1 MRIINVANRL
11 PVTVAKTIRKS
22 SGGLVAAL
30 DGVRDRM
37 DMLLV
42 GWPGCPCPK
51 GDRGTALRDSLEKDY
66 GCIPVFLSQRDI
78 KTYYHGFSNR
88 SLWPLLHY
96 MTLYVRHDEVWWESY
111 RRVNEL
117 FAETILEAASPG
129 DLIWVHDY
137 HLMLLPALL
146 RARAP
151 EMRVGFFLHTPFP
164 SYEVFRCHPHR
175 AELLRGVLGS
185 DLVGFHTYG
194 YMRHFRSSAMRI
206 LGYDAEINQIRQ
218 EDRHTQLG
226 VFPIGIN
233 APAFSAEMESRA
245 YARRH
250 TTLAAAH
257 HNRRLILSVERL
269 DYTKGIARRLMAIDR
284 FLDKYPDMRDEVS
297 FLFVAVPSRE
307 EVPEYQELRESVE
320 SMVGRINGKH
330 ATVENTPIHF
340 LHNSIPFTDL
350 CALYALAD
358 VALVTPLIDGM
369 NLVAKEYIACQKEEE
384 GVLILSEFAGAAN
397 ELFDALTVNPFD
409 IDDVADRI
417 REALDMPAVERR
429 RRMQAM
435 RRRVVK
441 FDARRWAG
449 DFIHALEKTDPVT
462 ARASVESLM
471 PKMVEAVSAAGRI
484 LCFLDYDGTL
494 REFETIPGHATPTR
508 EILALVERM
517 NRDPGMEVF
526 IISGRTRTDL
536 GNWLGGKGV
545 GLVAEHGL
553 VWRGPEEVEWQPLVE
568 GLDLSWKE
576 PVMEIFRAYADSTPG
591 VRVEEKPTSIVWH
604 YRRADPEYG
613 LWKAQQLVSEMRE
626 IMTNHPVE
634 IGHGQ
639 KIVEVGSMHVS
650 KGAALRTL
658 TAKRDYDLLLC
669 VGDDVTDES
678 MFRVE
683 DERMY
688 SIKIGSAPTLA
699 TFRLKTPHALRLFME
714 RLLDTRA
721 ERTSTGG

>member
-1 MRIINVANRL
+1 MRIISVANRL
-11 PVTVAKTIRKS
+11 PVTLSKTIRKS

-30 DGVRDRM
+30 EGVRDRM

-51 GDRGTALRDSLEKDY
+51 GERGTALRESLEKDY
-66 GCIPVFLSQRDI
+66 GCLPVFLNSREI

-96 MTLYVRHDEVWWESY
+96 MTLYVRHDEAWWESY

-117 FAETILEAASPG
+117 FAEVILEAAAPG
-129 DLIWVHDY
+129 DLVWVHDY
-137 HLMLLPALL
+137 HLMLVPALL

-151 EMRVGFFLHTPFP
+151 EMRIGFFLHTPFP

-175 AELLRGVLGS
+175 SELLRGVLGS

-233 APAFSAEMESRA
+233 APAFAAEMESRS

-250 TTLAAAH
+250 KILGEVH
-257 HNRRLILSVERL
+257 RNRRLVLSVERL

-284 FLDKYPDMRDEVS
+284 FLDKYPEKRDEVS

-307 EVPEYQELRESVE
+307 EVPEYQELRETVE
-320 SMVGRINGKH
+320 AMVGRINGKH

-384 GVLILSEFAGAAN
+384 GVLVLSEFAGAAN

-435 RRRVVK
+435 RRRVVA
-441 FDARRWAG
+441 FDARWWAG
-449 DFIHALEKTDPVT
+449 DFIRALEKTEPAT
-462 ARASVESLM
+462 ARASVETLM
-471 PKMVEAVSAAGRI
+471 PQMLEAVSGAERI

-494 REFETIPGHATPTR
+494 REFETIPDHASPTR
-508 EILALVERM
+508 AILSLLDRM
-517 NRDPGMEVF
+517 KRDPGMDVF
-526 IISGRTRTDL
+526 IISGRTREDL

-553 VWRGPEEVEWQPLVE
+553 VWRGAEDVEWQTLVE

-576 PVMEIFRAYADSTPG
+576 PVLDIFRAYADSTPG
-591 VRVEEKPTSIVWH
+591 VRVEEKPTSLVWH

-613 LWKAQQLVSEMRE
+613 TWKAHQLVSEMRE

-639 KIVEVGSMHVS
+639 KIVEVGSIHVS
-650 KGAALRTL
+650 KGAALRML
-658 TAKRDYDLLLC
+658 AAKREYDLLFC

-683 DERMY
+683 EERMF

-699 TFRLKTPHALRLFME
+699 KFRLKTPHALRLFMD
-714 RLLDTRA
+714 RLLEARA
-721 ERTSTGG
+721 KPGNRQ